1 MKVSIHSRRT
11 SSPACL
17 ALGFT
22 LAGLFGL
29 GCTDSVDSPQDK
41 SVGGTGVGVGGS
53 KSSVGGATT
62 STSTARPSGGSSG
75 NAGGTTAT
83 TGTSPSTG
91 GSSGGN
97 AGSATTSAG
106 TSSAVS
112 GGAAGSAAGGS
123 AGTAGAAGGTGK
135 GCYSPVQN
143 TAHAYERDAV
153 GCVCD
158 PVVDVSVCVQGVALL
173 CISGYWES
181 VYDGPCMPRPQTKYS
196 PATCTQA
203 GGTPVASPG
212 TPITAEKDCASGN
225 ALGIIDTASSGWDE
239 GGLCCAPVKA
249 CGARAGD
256 TCTTTQYCAYQA
268 GQYCGAADA
277 EATCK
282 TRPTACVELNAPVCG
297 CNGKTYGNTC
307 LAAAAGIGVYANGKC
322 TN

>member
-1 MKVSIHSRRT
+1 MCQGVAQLRAIRDRNARTPPVRSLHERGVMNLSIHSRRT

-29 GCTDSVDSPQDK
+29 GCTDSVDSPQDT
-41 SVGGTGVGVGGS
+41 SVGGTGVGGSKSSVGGSKSSVGGS

-83 TGTSPSTG
+83 TGTSPSAG

-97 AGSATTSAG
+97 AGGAATSAG
-106 TSSAVS
+106 TSSAV

-135 GCYSPVQN
+135 GCYSPIQN

-153 GCVCD
+153 GCACD
-158 PVVDVSVCVQGVALL
+158 PEVDVSVCVQGVALL
-173 CISGYWES
+173 CISGFWEA

-196 PATCTQA
+196 PTTCTQA

-212 TPITAEKDCASGN
+212 TPITAEKDCPSGG
-225 ALGIIDTASSGWDE
+225 AL
-239 GGLCCAPVKA
+239 
-249 CGARAGD
+249 
-256 TCTTTQYCAYQA
+256 
-268 GQYCGAADA
+268 
-277 EATCK
+277 
-282 TRPTACVELNAPVCG
+282 
-297 CNGKTYGNTC
+297 
-307 LAAAAGIGVYANGKC
+307 
-322 TN
+322 